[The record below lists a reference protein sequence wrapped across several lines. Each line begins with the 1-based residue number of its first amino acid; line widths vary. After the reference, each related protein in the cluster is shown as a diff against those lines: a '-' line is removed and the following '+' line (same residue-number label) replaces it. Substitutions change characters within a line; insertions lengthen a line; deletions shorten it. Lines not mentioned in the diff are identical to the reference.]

1 MATSKAFCDYVIE
14 SFSIAG
20 AVRVR
25 SMMGEYCLYLNDKL
39 IGDLCDEQCLLKRTP
54 TSDAMLQGEPL
65 DYPYEGSKQLMHIF
79 DDFDNKERVAA
90 LLAGMWNDL
99 PEKKPRKKKGA
110 KK

>member
-1 MATSKAFCDYVIE
+1 MLS
-14 SFSIAG
+14 
-20 AVRVR
+20 
-25 SMMGEYCLYLNDKL
+25 
-39 IGDLCDEQCLLKRTP
+39 DLTP

-65 DYPYEGSKQLMHIF
+65 DYPYEGSKQLMHVF